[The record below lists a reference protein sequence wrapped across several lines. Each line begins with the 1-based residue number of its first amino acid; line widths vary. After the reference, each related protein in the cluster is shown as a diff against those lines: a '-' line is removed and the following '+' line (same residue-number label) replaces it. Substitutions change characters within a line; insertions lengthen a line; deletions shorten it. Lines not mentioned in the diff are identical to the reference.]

1 MMPKWKRT
9 KMLWDSLLILAM
21 LYFSCVRKNLID
33 LCMVGLN
40 SMSWI
45 NSKSSLRESGN
56 IVLTLA
62 RCEEKT

>member
-1 MMPKWKRT
+1 
-9 KMLWDSLLILAM
+9 MLWDSFLILAM

-33 LCMVGLN
+33 LCKVGLN

-45 NSKSSLRESGN
+45 DLKSSLRESGS
-56 IVLTLA
+56 IALTLA